1 VSINPCR
8 ERRSVA
14 ARHIKLENSTR
25 GEGAGKKAL
34 LQIAARSR
42 VEIVYVS

>member
-1 VSINPCR
+1 M
-8 ERRSVA
+8 
-14 ARHIKLENSTR
+14 LENSAR
-25 GEGAGKKAL
+25 GEGAIEKAL